1 MIKYICNVCKRE
13 IHPNELST
21 IKTQTGE
28 KTTVAHLCPRCLR
41 AVRRICKENLRLL
54 VDVDDTGSNT
64 SVKTGDAIEDKP
76 NFKLNIESFVEGMP
90 TSKPRLGG
98 TINVQRILLCMYKG
112 ETLTDIAAEL
122 KVPYQ
127 TVFQCK
133 RKYTSRI
140 IAARHLEPQRVQ
152 VDIRMIIDSFIKHG
166 DVVITAAETGVSEER
181 IKEILTHYTGYSW

>member
-1 MIKYICNVCKRE
+1 MIKYICNICKHE

-21 IKTQTGE
+21 VKTQTGE
-28 KTTVAHLCPRCLR
+28 KTTVAHLCPKCLR
-41 AVRRICKENLRLL
+41 AVRRICKENLQLF
-54 VDVDDTGSNT
+54 VKADDTT
-64 SVKTGDAIEDKP
+64 SITGVKMGGGIEDTP
-76 NFKLNIESFVEGMP
+76 NFKLNIESFIEGMP

-112 ETLTDIAAEL
+112 EKLTDIAEEL
-122 KVPYQ
+122 KIPYQ

-181 IKEILTHYTGYSW
+181 IKEILTYYTGYSW

>member
-1 MIKYICNVCKRE
+1 MIKYICNVCKHE

-41 AVRRICKENLRLL
+41 TVRRICKENLQLL
-54 VDVDDTGSNT
+54 IKADDTGST
-64 SVKTGDAIEDKP
+64 SMKMGDLIEDKP
-76 NFKLNIESFVEGMP
+76 NFKLNIESFIEGMP

-112 ETLTDIAAEL
+112 EKLTDIAEEL
-122 KVPYQ
+122 KIPYQ

-140 IAARHLEPQRVQ
+140 IAARHLESQRVQ
-152 VDIRMIIDSFIKHG
+152 VDTCMIIDSFIKHG
-166 DVVITAAETGVSEER
+166 DVVITAAETGTSEEK